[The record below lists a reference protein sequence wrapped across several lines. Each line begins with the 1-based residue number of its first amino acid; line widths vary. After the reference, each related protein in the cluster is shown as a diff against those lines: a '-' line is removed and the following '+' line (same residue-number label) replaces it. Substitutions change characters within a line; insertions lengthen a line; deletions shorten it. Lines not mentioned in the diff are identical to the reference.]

1 MRLDIP
7 KGTKDYFGKEAAILD
22 KIIHSFR
29 RSFRLFGF
37 EYIKTPTFEYAS
49 ILKNKYGEDSKLI
62 YEFED
67 KNKRK
72 LALRYD
78 LTVPL
83 ARVVGTNNF
92 PQPSKFYNIGSVFR
106 YDRPQKGR
114 KREFIQ
120 ADIDIIGDDSINSDA
135 ELIACMSN
143 GFYNLNLSPTFRIN
157 NRAIMEKIFKNLNIQ
172 KSQFVNIFRSIDKL
186 DKIGYNGVISELK
199 KIGIKEKKLFDII
212 KIKGDF
218 KSVNKKLE
226 NLNLGINLE
235 EFDSLIKKLNE
246 IKINEINVVFDLSL
260 ARGLDYY
267 TGNVWEIDSGK
278 GLSIGGGGR
287 YNNLIKGI
295 SNKDITGV
303 GISVGITRI
312 AEIIKLNPDFD
323 KKIFVIDLNN
333 EANSIIRELRR
344 NGIKTSYNLKS
355 KNIKSSINYANKN
368 NFEYVLIIGDEEI
381 KSNNLS
387 LKNIKTGKSEKIK
400 IKDLI
405 SKFK

>member
-1 MRLDIP
+1 
-7 KGTKDYFGKEAAILD
+7 
-22 KIIHSFR
+22 
-29 RSFRLFGF
+29 
-37 EYIKTPTFEYAS
+37 
-49 ILKNKYGEDSKLI
+49 
-62 YEFED
+62 
-67 KNKRK
+67 
-72 LALRYD
+72 
-78 LTVPL
+78 
-83 ARVVGTNNF
+83 
-92 PQPSKFYNIGSVFR
+92 
-106 YDRPQKGR
+106 
-114 KREFIQ
+114 
-120 ADIDIIGDDSINSDA
+120 
-135 ELIACMSN
+135 MSN
-143 GFYNLNLSPTFRIN
+143 GLYNLNLSTTFRIN
-157 NRAIMEKIFKNLNIQ
+157 NRDIIENILKNLNIQ
-172 KSQFVNIFRSIDKL
+172 KSQFVTIFRSIDKL
-186 DKIGYNGVISELK
+186 DKIGYTGVISELK

-218 KSVNKKLE
+218 KSVNRKLE

-312 AEIIKLNPDFD
+312 AEILKLNPDFD